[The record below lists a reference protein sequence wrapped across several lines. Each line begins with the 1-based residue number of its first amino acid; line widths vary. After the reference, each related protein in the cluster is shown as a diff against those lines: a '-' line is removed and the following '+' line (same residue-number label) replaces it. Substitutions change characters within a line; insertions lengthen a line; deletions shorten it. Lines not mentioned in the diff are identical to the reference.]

1 MEYILA
7 LTLSAIFTIIFISF
21 KKKNSSVSKSK
32 IIKKYEIIDNYK
44 KELVEILENSKDNK
58 DLQVQERIKFLKRVN
73 HELSMNIFFDES
85 ESKEILKELSQ
96 LGV

>member
-44 KELVEILENSKDNK
+44 KEILTNIINAAESYRDEYSPLNYAKKLKDWNAY
-58 DLQVQERIKFLKRVN
+58 D
-73 HELSMNIFFDES
+73 
-85 ESKEILKELSQ
+85 
-96 LGV
+96 

>member
-1 MEYILA
+1 MEYLLA
-7 LTLSAIFTIIFISF
+7 LVLSAIFTIIFISF